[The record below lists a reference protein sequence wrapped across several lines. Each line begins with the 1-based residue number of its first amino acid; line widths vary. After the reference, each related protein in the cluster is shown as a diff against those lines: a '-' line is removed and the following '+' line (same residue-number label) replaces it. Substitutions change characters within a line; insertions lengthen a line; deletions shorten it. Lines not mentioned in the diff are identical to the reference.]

1 MAENNDTPKMI
12 STEEMLRTEIL
23 INQAL
28 IDILIAKEIIS
39 EREIIYAIG
48 KIRSEQHQVMNE
60 FYLNGT
66 GSCAF

>member
-1 MAENNDTPKMI
+1 MAENNKTPKMI
-12 STEEMLRTEIL
+12 SAEEMLRVEIL

-39 EREIIYAIG
+39 EKEILYAIG
-48 KIRSEQHQVMNE
+48 KIKSEQHQVMNE
-60 FYLNGT
+60 FHLNGT

>member
-1 MAENNDTPKMI
+1 MAENNNKPKMI

-39 EREIIYAIG
+39 EREILYAIG
-48 KIRSEQHQVMNE
+48 KIRSEQHKVMNE
-60 FYLNGT
+60 FNLNGT